1 MLKTGSAC
9 LTPMR
14 RLLPISLLCASFTL
28 TGTLSGIARAD
39 MPPGPGHDET
49 QKLCGKCHS
58 AEQAASLRQ
67 SRTGWEETV
76 SKMVNMGAE
85 GSDDEFESVLVY
97 LTKNFG
103 PETAKP
109 VNVNT
114 AAAVEIE
121 SVLGLTR
128 AESAAIV
135 QYRTDKGNFKAL
147 DDLKGVPGLDYSK
160 IEKKKTLVKF

>member
-1 MLKTGSAC
+1 MRLALSS
-9 LTPMR
+9 LT
-14 RLLPISLLCASFTL
+14 LIAFSLIYTAAPAL
-28 TGTLSGIARAD
+28 AD

-49 QKLCGKCHS
+49 QKVCGKCHS

-85 GSDDEFESVLVY
+85 GSDEEYEAILTY

-103 PETAKP
+103 PEAPKA
-109 VNVNT
+109 VNINK
-114 AAAVEIE
+114 APPVEIE

-135 QYRTDKGNFKAL
+135 QYRTDKGAFKSL
-147 DDLKGVPGLDYSK
+147 DDLKAVPGLDYAK
-160 IEKKKTLVKF
+160 IEKKKNLVAF

>member
-1 MLKTGSAC
+1 
-9 LTPMR
+9 MR
-14 RLLPISLLCASFTL
+14 LYLPISTLCFAFAFAFA
-28 TGTLSGIARAD
+28 GIAQAD
-39 MPPGPGHDET
+39 LPPGPGHDET
-49 QKLCGKCHS
+49 LKVCGKCHS

-85 GSDDEFESVLVY
+85 GSDNEFEAVLTY

-103 PETAKP
+103 PEAAKP

-114 AAAVEIE
+114 AAPVEIE

-135 QYRTDKGNFKAL
+135 QYRTDKGNFKSL
-147 DDLKGVPGLDYSK
+147 DDLKGVPGLDYTK
-160 IEKKKTLVKF
+160 IEKKKALVTF

>member
-1 MLKTGSAC
+1 MRRFILFFAPIALAGSAQ
-9 LTPMR
+9 
-14 RLLPISLLCASFTL
+14 
-28 TGTLSGIARAD
+28 AD
-39 MPPGPGHDET
+39 IPPGPGHDET
-49 QKLCGKCHS
+49 LKVCGKCHS

-67 SRTGWEETV
+67 SRTAWEETV

-85 GSDDEFESVLVY
+85 GSDDEFEAVLTY

-114 AAAVEIE
+114 ATALEIE

-128 AESAAIV
+128 AESAAVV
-135 QYRTDKGNFKAL
+135 QYRTDKGTFKAL
-147 DDLKGVPGLDYSK
+147 EDLKGVPGLDFGK
-160 IEKKKTLVKF
+160 IEKKKALVRF

>member
-1 MLKTGSAC
+1 MLKTELVR
-9 LTPMR
+9 LTYMR
-14 RLLPISLLCASFTL
+14 RFTSVSTLCFSLLLASTAF
-28 TGTLSGIARAD
+28 AD
-39 MPPGPGHDET
+39 IPPGPGHDET
-49 QKLCGKCHS
+49 TKVCGKCHS

-67 SRTGWEETV
+67 SRSGWEETV

-85 GSDDEFESVLVY
+85 GSDDEFEAVLTY

-109 VNVNT
+109 VNVNKAT
-114 AAAVEIE
+114 PVEIE

-135 QYRTDKGNFKAL
+135 QYRTDKGAFKSL
-147 DDLKGVPGLDYSK
+147 EDLKGVPGVDSAK
-160 IEKKKTLVKF
+160 IEKKKALVTF

>member
-1 MLKTGSAC
+1 
-9 LTPMR
+9 MR
-14 RLLPISLLCASFTL
+14 RFISVSTLCFAFA
-28 TGTLSGIARAD
+28 LSGFASAD

-49 QKLCGKCHS
+49 MKVCGKCHS

-67 SRTGWEETV
+67 SRTGWEETI

-85 GSDDEFESVLVY
+85 GSDDEFESVLKY
-97 LTKNFG
+97 LTANFG

-109 VNVNT
+109 VNVNKAT
-114 AAAVEIE
+114 PVEIE

-147 DDLKGVPGLDYSK
+147 DDLKGVPGLDYAK
-160 IEKKKTLVKF
+160 IEKKKALVTF